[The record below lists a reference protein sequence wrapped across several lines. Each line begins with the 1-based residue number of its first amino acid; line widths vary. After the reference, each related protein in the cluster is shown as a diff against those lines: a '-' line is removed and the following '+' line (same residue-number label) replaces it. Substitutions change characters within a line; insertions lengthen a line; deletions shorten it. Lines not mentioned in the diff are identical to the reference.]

1 NFMKSGYKILWTD
14 NALHE
19 LAQTIE
25 YIQENFSDTEVKK
38 LALKIENVT
47 TLISQ
52 NPTIFPI
59 SEFKGVYKAVILK
72 YNTLYYRLV
81 KDNIEILSFFSNR
94 QNPKKR
100 KL

>member
-1 NFMKSGYKILWTD
+1 MKSGYNILWTD

-25 YIQENFSDTEVKK
+25 YIQENFSDKEVRT
-38 LALKIENVT
+38 LALKIENT
-47 TLISQ
+47 TKLISQ

-59 SEFKGVYKAVILK
+59 SEFKGVYKAVVLK
-72 YNTLYYRLV
+72 YNTLYYRLT